1 MVPGEGIEPSLCF
14 QNRIL
19 NPARLPVPPS
29 RLDRTGAQY
38 KLADRG
44 VHIRAAKKIAPAC
57 DPFGTRRINGY
68 RMSKFASIEIDP
80 AIVERAARGD
90 ARAHEIIYRAFAS
103 PVYSLCLRF
112 TRVPA
117 HAEDLVQDTFI
128 EVMRSLPKFRGDAS
142 LGTWIRRIAV
152 SKALMFLRS
161 AWTSRG
167 ESLDDDWEDLTP
179 GDVAAHGV
187 SRHPDVAMDLDSAL
201 ANLPDVSRVVVWLHD
216 VEGFTHKEIA
226 DQLGKTESF
235 SKSQLS
241 RAYQK
246 LRPLLARGLETG
258 GQGAEML
265 RGV

>member
-1 MVPGEGIEPSLCF
+1 
-14 QNRIL
+14 
-19 NPARLPVPPS
+19 
-29 RLDRTGAQY
+29 
-38 KLADRG
+38 
-44 VHIRAAKKIAPAC
+44 
-57 DPFGTRRINGY
+57 
-68 RMSKFASIEIDP
+68 MSKFASIEIDP

-90 ARAHEIIYRAFAS
+90 ARAHEIIYGAFAA

-128 EVMRSLPKFRGDAS
+128 EVMRSIGRFRGEAA

-167 ESLDDDWEDLTP
+167 ESLGEDWEEMTA
-179 GDVAAHGV
+179 GDAAGFGV
-187 SRHPDVAMDLDSAL
+187 SRHPDAAMDLDSAL

-226 DQLGKTESF
+226 KQLGKTESF

-241 RAYQK
+241 RAYLK
-246 LRPLLARGLETG
+246 LRPMLAQGLETG
-258 GQGAEML
+258 DAGAEML